1 MVPHSI
7 YGRAAAGD
15 HGVLDAI
22 TATSRNPGSVFVS
35 SGARLGRGDNAIVI
49 SLLILGLSFVLP
61 KISVVAS
68 MAITV
73 YLILRADPQSL
84 PAVYL
89 LQLSASDFRLAGF
102 RSFEYHLSRF
112 EELTV
117 FVAGF
122 PVTPNYML
130 LASAAIRVVYEVVAR
145 PATYRVTGSLWFL
158 CIWLVSLVPAL
169 ASTIAAFDAKT
180 QAWTSPIRLAMLTSC
195 FLYGQILWGN
205 RSRDTELYL
214 VARFLSIWCVLYA
227 LSSLDLCWQRTLFV
241 FLGFVPGMVAVAWKS
256 RRHGL
261 RLLGLATLI
270 SAAVYALGLTG
281 MSAVKSDVHG
291 GVATTTTLVFMFTVG
306 SLMALAV
313 WKTPRVYRPVGS
325 VLAGALA
332 AVLIV
337 AVPVFVG
344 LTYEDRRTGRDWQ
357 DQDLTLVDRTF
368 YKLFDDRGPLWQGAL
383 EDISIPPYIVREYN
397 RPFYAK
403 FHRHG
408 VKRVPFGSHNT
419 VLEEIRLNGFFTG
432 GFGVVA
438 IMLGLMVGFLA
449 RTVPSGGFMHAWA
462 GGVVTAG
469 TVAVTASSFMTDVVN
484 GFWFFA
490 GAGMASYWWAINRRK
505 VGSVATGVSVAS
517 RRPLSS
523 QATLL
528 QPT

>member
-1 MVPHSI
+1 MV
-7 YGRAAAGD
+7 
-15 HGVLDAI
+15 
-22 TATSRNPGSVFVS
+22 
-35 SGARLGRGDNAIVI
+35 LGMSFI
-49 SLLILGLSFVLP
+49 SP
-61 KISVVAS
+61 QISVVAS
-68 MAITV
+68 MAITT

-117 FVAGF
+117 FVAGL
-122 PVTPNYML
+122 PVTPNYIL
-130 LASAAIRVVYEVVAR
+130 LASAAVRVVYEVVSR
-145 PATYRVTGSLWFL
+145 PATYRATGSLWFL
-158 CIWLVSLVPAL
+158 CIWIASLVPAL

-180 QAWTSPIRLAMLTSC
+180 PAWTGPIRLAMLTGC

-205 RSRDTELYL
+205 RSKDTEQYL
-214 VARFLSIWCVLYA
+214 LTRFLSIWCVLYA

-241 FLGFVPGMVAVAWKS
+241 FLGFVPGMVAAAWKS
-256 RRHGL
+256 RRRGL

-270 SAAVYALGLTG
+270 SAAVYALGLMG
-281 MSAVKSDVHG
+281 MSDVKSAVHG
-291 GVATTTTLVFMFTVG
+291 GVATTTTLVAMFTVG
-306 SLMALAV
+306 SLMALAG
-313 WKTPRVYRPVGS
+313 WKTPRVYRPIGS

-337 AVPVFVG
+337 ALPVFVG
-344 LTYEDRRTGRDWQ
+344 LTYEDKRTGRDWE
-357 DQDLTLVDRTF
+357 DQELKFVDRTF
-368 YKLFDDRGPLWQGAL
+368 YKLFDERGPLWHGAL
-383 EDISIPPYIVREYN
+383 EDISMPPYVVREYN

-403 FHRHG
+403 FARHG

-419 VLEEIRLNGFFTG
+419 VLEEIRLNGFLTG

-438 IMLGLMVGFLA
+438 IMLGVVVGFLA
-449 RTVPSGGFMHAWA
+449 RAVPSGGFMHAWA

-490 GAGMASYWWAINRRK
+490 GAGMASYWWVINRRN
-505 VGSVATGVSVAS
+505 VRSGATGVGVAP
-517 RRPLSS
+517 RHALSS

-528 QPT
+528 QGT